1 MVRNIANWFFTLKD
15 QSEVHEARADFLASR
30 YLLARGQAT
39 RGIRLSESSLVE
51 LDAMNGIY
59 AVKFVTRKGISY
71 ATGNRNAK
79 TQIYLIMSSKCSS
92 IAPTTSLSNPEGKAS
107 RFSAP

>member
-30 YLLARGQAT
+30 ALLARGQAT
-39 RGIRLSESSLVE
+39 RGIESSLVE

-79 TQIYLIMSSKCSS
+79 TQIY
-92 IAPTTSLSNPEGKAS
+92 
-107 RFSAP
+107 